1 MQLSV
6 EPHHHLRDW
15 DQAERD
21 ESFVPPLINLIQRKK
36 ISRELGTLA
45 VPHSNIARSKDGDV
59 GQVGRRWRRGT
70 ERASCCLTGSRESE
84 ARLYVGVTL
93 PYAYLHRLAPSFA
106 TSPPATACLEVSS
119 RLKDI
124 IIRLQRERQP
134 FSSIICSAKV
144 NEFFGVM
151 GWLPGLFFSFF
162 FSREQAPRLL
172 ACNKHLFALRMARG
186 QELWGFFFSFKQTAN
201 LRTTGKG
208 EAVLFRQDKPV
219 VLESS

>member
-1 MQLSV
+1 MNYRKRS
-6 EPHHHLRDW
+6 HIHCIHSS
-15 DQAERD
+15 A
-21 ESFVPPLINLIQRKK
+21 QRKK

-45 VPHSNIARSKDGDV
+45 VPHSDIARSEDGDV

-124 IIRLQRERQP
+124 IVRL
-134 FSSIICSAKV
+134 
-144 NEFFGVM
+144 
-151 GWLPGLFFSFF
+151 
-162 FSREQAPRLL
+162 
-172 ACNKHLFALRMARG
+172 
-186 QELWGFFFSFKQTAN
+186 FFFSFKQTAN
-201 LRTTGKG
+201 LRASQRTGKG
-208 EAVLFRQDKPV
+208 EAVSFRQDAS
-219 VLESS
+219 LWS

>member
-1 MQLSV
+1 
-6 EPHHHLRDW
+6 
-15 DQAERD
+15 
-21 ESFVPPLINLIQRKK
+21 K
-36 ISRELGTLA
+36 ISRELGTPLA
-45 VPHSNIARSKDGDV
+45 VPHSDIARSKDGDV

-124 IIRLQRERQP
+124 VRL
-134 FSSIICSAKV
+134 
-144 NEFFGVM
+144 
-151 GWLPGLFFSFF
+151 
-162 FSREQAPRLL
+162 
-172 ACNKHLFALRMARG
+172 
-186 QELWGFFFSFKQTAN
+186 N
-201 LRTTGKG
+201 LRATGKG
-208 EAVLFRQDKPV
+208 EAVLFRQDEPV

>member
-1 MQLSV
+1 MDIAQWHPKNIRTILQYNV
-6 EPHHHLRDW
+6 
-15 DQAERD
+15 
-21 ESFVPPLINLIQRKK
+21 RKFLEK
-36 ISRELGTLA
+36 LGTLA
-45 VPHSNIARSKDGDV
+45 VPHSDIVRSKDGDV

-124 IIRLQRERQP
+124 VTIQRERQP

-162 FSREQAPRLL
+162 FSCEQAPRLL

-201 LRTTGKG
+201 LRASQRTGKG
-208 EAVLFRQDKPV
+208 EAILFRQDEPV
-219 VLESS
+219 VLESC